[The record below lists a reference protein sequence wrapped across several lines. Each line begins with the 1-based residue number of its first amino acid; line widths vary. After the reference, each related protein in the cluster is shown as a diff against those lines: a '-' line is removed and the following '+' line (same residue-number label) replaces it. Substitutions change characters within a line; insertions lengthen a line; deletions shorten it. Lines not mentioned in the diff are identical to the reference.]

1 MFCQRKIRVVGA
13 VIVLLGWL
21 YVGQV
26 LGVNGAEPAE
36 GQGKTVGPAAIEA
49 SSGAY
54 IGRITGDKVHVRSGP
69 SEVFYPVAL
78 LEKGQEVIV
87 RKELRGWAQIEAT
100 QQCFSYV
107 SQRYVEL
114 QKVLGETSEVGEV
127 ESAGEGRDSGTV
139 EPKEPVSGL
148 AALVG
153 KETIL
158 AVVTG
163 NNVRVRAGS
172 IKVPPAHADEVQS
185 KLNKGAEVRV
195 IGQRDNFYKIVT
207 PADCYFWVAL
217 DYVEQIRQVTAEE
230 VAAKKAL
237 ADQAVGDETGR
248 AEEILKQIE
257 KDRQSYQVL
266 ALLLRQE
273 REKPLSQQK
282 LDLIRTKLDG
292 LLAST
297 PSPSV
302 KAAAGA
308 LERQLRKCEMVVNV
322 WRQAHDPPEKKAED
336 MIVKGRLAYSS
347 IFTTPNKNR
356 RFLVFDEHDRIIYY
370 AISDKDGL
378 DLSAWVGKEVTMVGK
393 AQYDAFGKIRLLKVV
408 QVVEMLPKE

>member
-1 MFCQRKIRVVGA
+1 
-13 VIVLLGWL
+13 L
-21 YVGQV
+21 
-26 LGVNGAEPAE
+26 
-36 GQGKTVGPAAIEA
+36 
-49 SSGAY
+49 
-54 IGRITGDKVHVRSGP
+54 
-69 SEVFYPVAL
+69 
-78 LEKGQEVIV
+78 
-87 RKELRGWAQIEAT
+87 
-100 QQCFSYV
+100 
-107 SQRYVEL
+107 
-114 QKVLGETSEVGEV
+114 
-127 ESAGEGRDSGTV
+127 
-139 EPKEPVSGL
+139 
-148 AALVG
+148 
-153 KETIL
+153 
-158 AVVTG
+158 
-163 NNVRVRAGS
+163 
-172 IKVPPAHADEVQS
+172 
-185 KLNKGAEVRV
+185 
-195 IGQRDNFYKIVT
+195 
-207 PADCYFWVAL
+207 
-217 DYVEQIRQVTAEE
+217 
-230 VAAKKAL
+230 AAKKSL
-237 ADQAVGDETGR
+237 SDQAVGDETGR

-322 WRQAHDPPEKKAED
+322 WRQSQKQDEQLRITLAKIDDKIENLLAAHEPPEKKAED